1 MKIKLAILEQDVN
14 YLKRLVTAFNTKY
27 EDKFEIYSFTDVQI
41 AVSSIKGS
49 KIDVFIANEAFD
61 IPFDEIPA
69 RCAFAYFVDSIDIQS
84 VNDKRAISKF
94 QKAELIYKQ
103 ILSLYSENAGAITG
117 LTMLEDDC
125 KLIAFTSISGGTGS
139 SVMSAA
145 CARYFA
151 SKGKRTLYLNL
162 EKFGSSDLFFSAEGQ
177 FNISDIIY
185 ALKSKKANLIL
196 KLESCVKQDACGV
209 CFYSQSPMALDMA
222 ELTIE
227 EILHLISE
235 IKLTGSYDYIIV
247 DTDFDIDKKTLDI
260 FRQMHSVVVVGDGSE
275 ISNSKI
281 LRAYNALSIIDA
293 NADSPLLNRMCLIY
307 NKFSNKTSL
316 SIENVD
322 LKNVGGVP
330 RFEHATT
337 KQVLDQL
344 STNTMFDKI
353 L

>member
-1 MKIKLAILEQDVN
+1 MKIKLAILEKDVN

-27 EDKFEIYSFTDVQI
+27 EDKFEIYSFTDAQM
-41 AVSSIKGS
+41 AVSSIKEA
-49 KIDVFIANEAFD
+49 KIDVFVANDAFEV
-61 IPFDEIPA
+61 PFDEIPA
-69 RCAFAYFVDSIDIQS
+69 RCAFAYFVDSVDVQS
-84 VNDKRAISKF
+84 INDKRAISKF

-117 LTMLEDDC
+117 LTMLDDDC

-139 SVMSAA
+139 SVMAAA
-145 CARYFA
+145 CSKYFA
-151 SKGKRTLYLNL
+151 SKSKRTLYLNL
-162 EKFGSSDLFFSAEGQ
+162 EKFGSADSFFMAEGQ
-177 FNISDIIY
+177 FNMSDIIY
-185 ALKSKKANLIL
+185 ALKSKKANLTL
-196 KLESCVKQDACGV
+196 KLESCVKQDASGV

-222 ELTIE
+222 ELNIE
-227 EILHLISE
+227 EILRLISE

-247 DTDFDIDKKTLDI
+247 DTDFDIDKKSLEI
-260 FRQMHSVVVVGDGSE
+260 MRQMHSVVVVGDGSE

-281 LRAYNALSIIDA
+281 LRAYNALSIIDS
-293 NADSPLLNRMCLIY
+293 NADSPIINRMCLIY

-316 SIENVD
+316 AIEDID

-337 KQVLDQL
+337 KQVLEQL
-344 STNTMFDKI
+344 SNNAMFDKI

>member
-1 MKIKLAILEQDVN
+1 MKIKLAILEKDTN

-27 EDKFEIYSFTDVQI
+27 ADKFEIYSFTDAKI
-41 AVSSIKGS
+41 AISAINES
-49 KIDVFIANEAFD
+49 KIDVFVANDFFD

-69 RCAFAYFVDSIDIQS
+69 RCAFAYFVDSVDVQS

-125 KLIAFTSISGGTGS
+125 KLIAFTSVSGGTGS
-139 SVMSAA
+139 SVMAAA
-145 CARYFA
+145 CSKYFA

-162 EKFGSSDLFFSAEGQ
+162 EKFGSADLFFSAEGQ
-177 FNISDIIY
+177 FNMSDIIY
-185 ALKSKKANLIL
+185 ALKSKKANLTL
-196 KLESCVKQDACGV
+196 KLESCVKQDSSGV
-209 CFYSQSPMALDMA
+209 CFYSQSPMALDMT
-222 ELTIE
+222 ELSID
-227 EILHLISE
+227 EIRRLISE
-235 IKLTGSYDYIIV
+235 IKLTGSYDYIVV
-247 DTDFDIDKKTLDI
+247 DTDFDIDNKTLEI

-275 ISNSKI
+275 ISNAKT
-281 LRAYNALSIIDA
+281 LRAYNAINVIDS
-293 NADSPLLNRMCLIY
+293 NADSPIINRMCLIY

-316 SIENVD
+316 SIENLD
-322 LKNVGGVP
+322 LKNIGGVP

-344 STNTMFDKI
+344 STNAMFEKI